1 MRVLVCGGRDYTD
14 RGWLQSVLSRIHAA
28 SSITVLI
35 HGRARGADSLAGEW
49 AERNGVMVLEYAAD
63 WERYKKAA
71 GAVRNQRML
80 DHGKPELVLA
90 FPGGRGTADMVG
102 RARDAGVRTIVIRSR

>member
-63 WERYKKAA
+63 WERYRKAA
-71 GAVRNQRML
+71 GAGRRIWWV
-80 DHGKPELVLA
+80 
-90 FPGGRGTADMVG
+90 GRGMRGFVL
-102 RARDAGVRTIVIRSR
+102 S